1 MNKTK
6 TDGGVEY
13 GKDAYLYTPDDVPD
27 HWKLRIKEVV
37 DGKQEVTR
45 AQLGRA
51 AAALSPGGFRGQT
64 VDIPSADL
72 PSVKAKLRSLYKSL
86 DVQEADIPPHV
97 LKESAHPEEIGRWYG
112 EYRQRLQEA
121 GAAHTKAE
129 IAIIDNLMAGHD
141 AMKGQLQTLRRT
153 PKLHPA
159 AAAMKRAYAGQMQE
173 TMVHADGSLD
183 QRICDVRNAYYD
195 SVSIDPMAHASVD
208 QPFVEEVFDDHLIV
222 SKGDDYVTIPY
233 TMAADGTV
241 TFGEV
246 SPVDPKLTYEPSTES
261 MQEAVVSGQGDAH
274 LLEAK

>member
-51 AAALSPGGFRGQT
+51 AAALSPGGFRGQK
-64 VDIPSADL
+64 VDIPNADL
-72 PSVKAKLRSLYKSL
+72 PAVKAKLRSLYKSL
-86 DVQEADIPPHV
+86 DVAEADIPPHI

-112 EYRQRLQEA
+112 EYRQRLTEA

-141 AMKGQLQTLRRT
+141 AMKGQLQVLRRT
-153 PKLHPA
+153 PKLHPSA
-159 AAAMKRAYAGQMQE
+159 SAMKRAYAEQIQE
-173 TMVHADGSLD
+173 TTVHAEGSLD
-183 QRICDVRNAYYD
+183 QRICDVKDAYYD
-195 SVSIDPMAHASVD
+195 LFEGGSDVVPSGN
-208 QPFVEEVFDDHLIV
+208 QPFI
-222 SKGDDYVTIPY
+222 
-233 TMAADGTV
+233 
-241 TFGEV
+241 
-246 SPVDPKLTYEPSTES
+246 
-261 MQEAVVSGQGDAH
+261 
-274 LLEAK
+274 